1 MKPQQHD
8 VQATSCNTQLT
19 PGEGVRIEEMLE
31 LTHRGFVAYTLP
43 STGEVVPL
51 LQIVPSKTDRE
62 RLLVVSPELAE
73 VLAAIISRVRGGNER
88 MPLVSRYDVTER
100 VHSPPLPF
108 LFQRPCGLTQHCF
121 THHMVRLLLDR
132 LVAHAE
138 LTAVDGTPL
147 RLSLIHI

>member
-1 MKPQQHD
+1 
-8 VQATSCNTQLT
+8 
-19 PGEGVRIEEMLE
+19 
-31 LTHRGFVAYTLP
+31 
-43 STGEVVPL
+43 
-51 LQIVPSKTDRE
+51 
-62 RLLVVSPELAE
+62 
-73 VLAAIISRVRGGNER
+73 

-147 RLSLIHI
+147 RFSPHDFRRIFATEAVAAGLPIHIAAKILGHQTPVSYTHLTLPTKRIV